1 MAKSGTW
8 EEVVV
13 RGKEAPLPF
22 KGVSGAGIGGKAYFF
37 GGYGGGY
44 SDETH
49 IVDASDPREPEWIL
63 LEVTSSTKPSRRA
76 YHSTFAYKSSLWVFG
91 GVGTKGYNNDVWR
104 LQLKNDEG
112 TEGHWLKVDAVGHV
126 PRKRQGHTGTV
137 VDTTFVVFIFGGF
150 GGGGCVDDFVAC
162 LEIDPLAGTASW
174 EPPKTAGVAP
184 SARYGSSAVTFGT
197 LLQPH
202 KPVWR
207 RDPHGHAFPG
217 EPPSP
222 RHCHGAAVVGN
233 TIVFVGGST
242 KGPYCPRDMLPRLL
256 NDVHCLRLAQKTDG
270 NYVRSKVIIHS
281 NQSKHR
287 APTRIFELKD
297 INGL

>member
-13 RGKEAPLPF
+13 RGRRRRSRSRACPARA
-22 KGVSGAGIGGKAYFF
+22 SAAARFF

-49 IVDASDPREPEWIL
+49 IVDVGPAGAGVDPAGGDVVDEAVAARVPQHLCVQEL
-63 LEVTSSTKPSRRA
+63 ALG
-76 YHSTFAYKSSLWVFG
+76 L
-91 GVGTKGYNNDVWR
+91 GVGTKGYNHAWR

-150 GGGGCVDDFVAC
+150 GGGCVSDFVAC

-197 LLQPH
+197 SIYVFGGTG
-202 KPVWR
+202 PVTGAGR
-207 RDPHGHAFPG
+207 RG
-217 EPPSP
+217 
-222 RHCHGAAVVGN
+222 
-233 TIVFVGGST
+233 
-242 KGPYCPRDMLPRLL
+242 
-256 NDVHCLRLAQKTDG
+256 KTDG

-297 INGL
+297 INGLCVVLRLLEV

>member
-137 VDTTFVVFIFGGF
+137 VDTTFVV
-150 GGGGCVDDFVAC
+150 
-162 LEIDPLAGTASW
+162 
-174 EPPKTAGVAP
+174 
-184 SARYGSSAVTFGT
+184 
-197 LLQPH
+197 
-202 KPVWR
+202 
-207 RDPHGHAFPG
+207 
-217 EPPSP
+217 
-222 RHCHGAAVVGN
+222 
-233 TIVFVGGST
+233 VGGYD
-242 KGPYCPRDMLPRLL
+242 GCDYL
-256 NDVHCLRLAQKTDG
+256 NDVHALNLETLIWWRCCTGDSPNAPSP
-270 NYVRSKVIIHS
+270 RSGHAAAAAPLDWDAVFVGAGTGGFEVASTRVFRARSFRK
-281 NQSKHR
+281 KHR
-287 APTRIFELKD
+287 RFESAPRDDRSSKNEPKRVDHGRERSL
-297 INGL
+297 

>member
-63 LEVTSSTKPSRRA
+63 LE
-76 YHSTFAYKSSLWVFG
+76 
-91 GVGTKGYNNDVWR
+91 GYNNDVWR

-137 VDTTFVVFIFGGF
+137 VDTTFVVVGGYDGCDYLNDVFIFGGF
-150 GGGGCVDDFVAC
+150 GGDGCVDDFVAC

-197 LLQPH
+197 SIYVFGGAG
-202 KPVWR
+202 PVTGAGR
-207 RDPHGHAFPG
+207 RGVFP
-217 EPPSP
+217 P
-222 RHCHGAAVVGN
+222 A
-233 TIVFVGGST
+233 
-242 KGPYCPRDMLPRLL
+242 
-256 NDVHCLRLAQKTDG
+256 NDVSRASESRIR
-270 NYVRSKVIIHS
+270 RS
-281 NQSKHR
+281 R
-287 APTRIFELKD
+287 
-297 INGL
+297 

>member
-137 VDTTFVVFIFGGF
+137 VDTTFVVVGGYDGCDYLNDVHALNLETLIWWRCCTGDSPNAPSPRSGHAAAAAPLDWDAVFVFIFGGF
-150 GGGGCVDDFVAC
+150 GGDGCVDDFVAC

-197 LLQPH
+197 SIYVFEARARHGRGPA
-202 KPVWR
+202 R
-207 RDPHGHAFPG
+207 RFP
-217 EPPSP
+217 
-222 RHCHGAAVVGN
+222 A
-233 TIVFVGGST
+233 
-242 KGPYCPRDMLPRLL
+242 
-256 NDVHCLRLAQKTDG
+256 NDVSRASESRIR
-270 NYVRSKVIIHS
+270 RS
-281 NQSKHR
+281 R
-287 APTRIFELKD
+287 
-297 INGL
+297 